1 MRTIDPA
8 KQQAKRQQIVDA
20 AIICFAKQ
28 GFHATSTAQI
38 CAQAGMSPGNVF
50 HYFPTKDAIIQAIA
64 ELDRLETGKALA
76 ALSEATNVI
85 RGLQAFAKDVLLAAS
100 DPAYAAISIEI
111 AAEATRNK
119 AVATLF
125 ATNGQIIRADLVVA
139 LQKGVDLGQVDA
151 SLDLPQT
158 AAWLIALLEGGV
170 GRAALD
176 PDFDLAANQATL
188 CAMIDRLLR
197 PLP

>member
-8 KQQAKRQQIVDA
+8 KQQAKRQQIIEA
-20 AIICFAKQ
+20 AIFCFAKQ

-85 RGLQAFAKDVLLAAS
+85 QGLQALAKDVLLAAS

-119 AVATLF
+119 AVAALF
-125 ATNGQIIRADLVVA
+125 ATNDQITRATLVAA
-139 LQKGVDLGQVDA
+139 LQRGVTQGQVDA
-151 SLDLPQT
+151 SLDLSQT

-176 PDFDLAANQATL
+176 ADFDLATNQATL
-188 CAMIDRLLR
+188 CNMIDRLLR

>member
-8 KQQAKRQQIVDA
+8 KQQAKRQQIVEA
-20 AIICFAKQ
+20 AIVCFAKR

-50 HYFPTKDAIIQAIA
+50 HYFPTKNAIIQAIA

-76 ALSEATNVI
+76 ALSEAPNVI
-85 RGLQAFAKDVLLAAS
+85 HGLQALANDVLLAAS

-119 AVATLF
+119 AVAVHF
-125 ATNGQIIRADLVVA
+125 ATNDQITRASLAVA
-139 LQKGVDLGQVDA
+139 LKRGVEQGQVDA

-176 PDFDLAANQATL
+176 PDFDLTTNQATL
-188 CAMIDRLLR
+188 CTMIDRLLR
-197 PLP
+197 PLS